1 MELHLIGAENLGT
14 QLCYNLT
21 IDCNNSCLDELI
33 SLTARAYTCIGK
45 ELVQTQ
51 WLCWIEVLL
60 LVLDTL
66 LQAILSIW
74 IVSWSVLTIATLWTT
89 VATTVVVVATLL
101 TTIATTTIVV
111 VATLLT

>member
-1 MELHLIGAENLGT
+1 MELHLIGTENLGT

-51 WLCWIEVLL
+51 WLCWIEILL
-60 LVLDTL
+60 LVLNTL
-66 LQAILSIW
+66 LQAILCIW
-74 IVSWSVLTIATLWTT
+74 IIARSVLTIAT
-89 VATTVVVVATLL
+89 A
-101 TTIATTTIVV
+101 TIVV
-111 VATLLT
+111 VATNSCEMYHGAASERRKVGIGT